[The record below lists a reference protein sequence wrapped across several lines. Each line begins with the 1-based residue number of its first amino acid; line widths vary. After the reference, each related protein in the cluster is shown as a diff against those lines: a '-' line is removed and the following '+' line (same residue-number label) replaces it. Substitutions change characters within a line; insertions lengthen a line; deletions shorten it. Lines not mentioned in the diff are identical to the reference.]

1 MTPTLRRLTT
11 IVAAVL
17 LGVAIGFSARYVLF
31 DDSQDAGA
39 PGEAPRFGTALIGG
53 PFALTD
59 QNGDRREDKEFRG
72 KLMLVFFG
80 YTYCPDICPLS
91 LQLVSDVLDALGTDA
106 QKIAP
111 IFITVDP
118 KRDTAP
124 ALKAYLENF
133 APQIVGLTGTDEEI
147 AAVARAYRAYF
158 KFNGDPAKDEGYLVD
173 HTTLIYVMDRQGKL
187 LTQFTHETP
196 PERVT
201 AALKPYL

>member
-1 MTPTLRRLTT
+1 MTPTLRRLAT
-11 IVAAVL
+11 IVGAVL
-17 LGVAIGFSARYVLF
+17 IGVAIGFGARFALI
-31 DDSQDAGA
+31 DDRQQAEA
-39 PGEAPRFGTALIGG
+39 PGIGTALIGG

-59 QNGDRREDKEFRG
+59 QNGARRLDAEFRG

-91 LQLVSDVLDALGTDA
+91 LQLVSDVLDALGSDA
-106 QKIAP
+106 GKVAP

-118 KRDTAP
+118 RRDTAS
-124 ALKAYLENF
+124 ALKNYLANF
-133 APQIVGLTGTDEEI
+133 SPQIVGLTGTEEEI
-147 AAVARAYRAYF
+147 AAVAKAYRAYF
-158 KFNGDPAKDEGYLVD
+158 KLNGDPAKDEGYLVD

-201 AALKPYL
+201 AALRPYL

>member
-17 LGVAIGFSARYVLF
+17 VGVAIGFGARFALF
-31 DDSQDAGA
+31 DDREDAQA
-39 PGEAPRFGTALIGG
+39 PGIGTALIGG

-59 QNGDRREDKEFRG
+59 QNGERREDKEFRG

-106 QKIAP
+106 AKIAP

-118 KRDTAP
+118 RRDTAP
-124 ALKAYLENF
+124 ALKSYLANF
-133 APQIVGLTGTDEEI
+133 SPQIVGLTGSEEAI
-147 AAVARAYRAYF
+147 AAVAKAYRAYF
-158 KFNGDPAKDEGYLVD
+158 KLNGDPAKDEGYLVD
-173 HTTLIYVMDRQGKL
+173 HTTLIYVMDRQGRL

-201 AALKPYL
+201 AALTPYL